1 MNQNDIISTVEATA
15 PETFKIVINNCF
27 GGFGLSDEAEA
38 MWREV
43 KKIADPE
50 GVYYYDIMRDDP
62 DLVHIVE
69 TLGEKANSNYSQLKV
84 VEVPM
89 WLQEKGWL
97 IEEYDGRESIAEVH
111 CTWD

>member
-1 MNQNDIISTVEATA
+1 MD
-15 PETFKIVINNCF
+15 TFKIVINACY

-38 MWREV
+38 MWRAV
-43 KKIADPE
+43 KKVADPD

-69 TLGEKANSNYSQLKV
+69 TLGEKANSTYAQLKV

-89 WLQEKGWL
+89 WLKEKGWD
-97 IEEYDGRESIAEVH
+97 IHEDDGREWVAERH
-111 CTWD
+111 YTWD

>member
-1 MNQNDIISTVEATA
+1 MD
-15 PETFKIVINNCF
+15 TFKIVINGWY

-38 MWREV
+38 MWRV
-43 KKIADPE
+43 AKKVADPD

-89 WLQEKGWL
+89 WLKEKGWT
-97 IEEYDGRESIAEVH
+97 IQEFDGLEHIAENH